1 MDRQALVGR
10 VGELL
15 AHPPAVVLV
24 DGAAGLG
31 RSWLAAQVRAASRAR
46 VRVLIG
52 CRGLPAE
59 PHVLLREVVRG
70 LVEAGCDPVLGHA
83 VLTAV
88 DRRERSEYRICLALR
103 ELLADAGSALLVLD
117 DLDQA
122 DRCSRQVLRCAA
134 TRLPPGVGLLVT
146 APPQARWAPGHRIE
160 LTALTPAEVA
170 GLARERHGSAP
181 AHWVA
186 GLHRLTGGI
195 PLLLSEVLDHTYPDD
210 PDPAGTLVHSGLP
223 RSVLELATICLH
235 KLSVA
240 DRAIVLTAALP
251 RDPISVAVTARVC
264 GVGQE
269 RAATALDR
277 AVDAGLLAVR
287 VDGAFEFRPPLLGLA
302 VAATMPLARRRS
314 AHRAIARVLDGA
326 ERIHHYRAA
335 GDLVAAAR
343 HAERAAEHA
352 VRTGTP
358 AVAVGPLR
366 ELLGE
371 AGLPHRVRAT
381 LASRLGRLT
390 VGSWSDQDTVTVL
403 RELVADES
411 LPAGVHGELRL
422 HLGLLLANQAGDA
435 DAGRTQMVRAVGELR
450 RRPAL
455 AARAMSALA
464 LPHLGAA
471 PVAEHLRWLAE
482 LDRVG
487 PTRAD
492 LGLRTAIEVNRATA
506 LLQLGDPRAWAALP
520 TAGPRLELHRG
531 RLNFTD
537 AAITLGHHTSAAA
550 FLAEAE
556 VTAAPYL
563 AQVAETNRLR
573 LALVTGDWSGL
584 AERVRAHLAAG
595 PHNPRSAAESR
606 LVLAR
611 LALAAGDWAAAE
623 ELLAGPGWCGS
634 AVFAVAATRIR
645 LATAQG
651 RPADLDSAL
660 ALVRGKG
667 VWVWAA
673 ELVDAGVEA
682 LLGQAEHGA
691 ARELLA
697 EFAAGITGRDCP
709 LGEAVLCHGQ
719 GLLDTENPVELL
731 TAAAARFAALPRP
744 YEQARA
750 LEALARSLFTLG
762 ARTQAGQRA
771 AEAVRLFGGLGATW
785 DVARCERLR
794 REHFGAPGGG
804 PGRRGYGGALSPRE
818 REVARLITTGRTN
831 REIAALLFLSP
842 RTVERHVASLLHKL
856 SVPTRSEITLP
867 T

>member
-1 MDRQALVGR
+1 MDRQVLVGR

-15 AHPPAVVLV
+15 AHPPAVVLL

-31 RSWLAAQVRAASRAR
+31 RSWFAAQVRAASRAR
-46 VRVLIG
+46 VRVLVG

-70 LVEAGCDPVLGHA
+70 LVEAGCDPVLGRTVLAA
-83 VLTAV
+83 VS
-88 DRRERSEYRICLALR
+88 RRAPSAYRICLALR
-103 ELLADAGSALLVLD
+103 ELLADAGTALLVLD

-122 DRCSRQVLRCAA
+122 DRCSREVLRCAA
-134 TRLPPGVGLLVT
+134 TRLPPGVGLLIT
-146 APPQARWAPGHRIE
+146 APPQARWVPGHRVE

-170 GLARERHGSAP
+170 ELARERHGSAP

-186 GLHRLTGGI
+186 ELHRLTGGI
-195 PLLLSEVLDHTYPDD
+195 PLLLTEVLDRTHPDD
-210 PDPAGTLVHSGLP
+210 QDPAGTLVSTGLP
-223 RSVLELATICLH
+223 RSVLELAAARLT
-235 KLSVA
+235 KLPAA
-240 DRAIVLTAALP
+240 DRSVVRVAALLRDPVNATVLTRAGLA
-251 RDPISVAVTARVC
+251 
-264 GVGQE
+264 
-269 RAATALDR
+269 RAAGALDR
-277 AVDAGLLAVR
+277 ALDTGLLAVR
-287 VDGAFEFRPPLLGLA
+287 VDGRFEFRPPLLGLA

-314 AHRAIARVLDGA
+314 AHRALARVLDGP
-326 ERIHHYRAA
+326 ERIHHCRAA
-335 GDLVAAAR
+335 GDLAEAAR
-343 HAERAAEHA
+343 HAERTT
-352 VRTGTP
+352 RTGAP
-358 AVAVGPLR
+358 ATAVGPLR
-366 ELLGE
+366 DLLGE
-371 AGLPHRVRAT
+371 AGLPRRVRAT
-381 LASRLGRLT
+381 LAGRLGRLT
-390 VGSWSDQDTVTVL
+390 AGGWSGQDTVTLL
-403 RELVADES
+403 RELVADEQ

-435 DAGRTQMVRAVGELR
+435 DAGRTEMVRAVGELR

-455 AARAMSALA
+455 AARAISALA

-487 PTRAD
+487 PPRVD
-492 LGLRTAIEVNRATA
+492 PLLRTAIEVNRATA
-506 LLQLGDPRAWAALP
+506 LLQLGDPRAWSALP
-520 TAGPRLELHRG
+520 TTGPRLELQRG

-537 AAITLGHHTSAAA
+537 AAITLGHHRSAAG
-550 FLAEAE
+550 FLAAAE
-556 VTAAPYL
+556 VSAAPYL

-573 LALVTGDWSGL
+573 LALVTGNWTGL

-611 LALAAGDWAAAE
+611 LALAAGDWPAAE
-623 ELLAGPGWCGS
+623 DLLAGPGWCGS

-651 RPADLDSAL
+651 QPADPDSAL
-660 ALVRGKG
+660 KLVRGKG

-682 LLGQAEHGA
+682 LLAQGESGA

-697 EFAAGITGRDCP
+697 EFAAGIAGRDCP

-719 GLLDTENPVELL
+719 GLLDAENAVDLL
-731 TAAAARFAALPRP
+731 TAAAAGFAALPRP

-750 LEALARSLFTLG
+750 LEALARRLFTLG
-762 ARTQAGQRA
+762 ARAQAGQRV
-771 AEAVRLFGGLGATW
+771 AEAVRLFGGLGAGW
-785 DVARCERLR
+785 DVARCERLL

-818 REVARLITTGRTN
+818 QEVARLITTGRTN

-842 RTVERHVASLLHKL
+842 RTVERHVANLLRKL
-856 SVPTRSEITLP
+856 DARTRTEITLP

>member
-1 MDRQALVGR
+1 MDRQALAGR

-31 RSWLAAQVRAASRAR
+31 KSWLAAQVRTASRAR

-59 PHVLLREVVRG
+59 PYVLLREVVRG

-83 VLTAV
+83 VLAAV
-88 DRRERSEYRICLALR
+88 SRRDRSEYRICLALR

-146 APPQARWAPGHRIE
+146 APPQARWAPGHRVE
-160 LTALTPAEVA
+160 LAALTPAEVA
-170 GLARERHGSAP
+170 GLARARHGSAP

-195 PLLLSEVLDHTYPDD
+195 PLLLNEILDRTHPGDQ
-210 PDPAGTLVHSGLP
+210 DPAGTLVRTGLP
-223 RSVLELATICLH
+223 RSVLELATARLH
-235 KLSVA
+235 KLSGA
-240 DRAIVLTAALP
+240 DRAIVQTAALL
-251 RDPISVAVTARVC
+251 REPISVAVPARVC
-264 GVGQE
+264 EVDQE
-269 RAATALDR
+269 RAAAALDR
-277 AVDAGLLAVR
+277 AVDAGLLVVR

-302 VAATMPLARRRS
+302 VAATMSLARRRS
-314 AHRAIARVLDGA
+314 AHRAIARVLDGV
-326 ERIHHYRAA
+326 ERIHHCRAA
-335 GDLVAAAR
+335 GDLLAAAR
-343 HAERAAEHA
+343 HAERAT
-352 VRTGTP
+352 RTGAP
-358 AVAVGPLR
+358 ATAVGPLR

-371 AGLPHRVRAT
+371 AGLPRRVRAT
-381 LASRLGRLT
+381 LAGRLGRLT

-411 LPAGVHGELRL
+411 LPSGVHGELRL

-487 PTRAD
+487 PPHAD
-492 LGLRTAIEVNRATA
+492 PGLRTAIEVNRATA
-506 LLQLGDPRAWAALP
+506 LLQLGDPRAWNALP

-537 AAITLGHHTSAAA
+537 AAITLGHHRSAAD
-550 FLAEAE
+550 FLAAAE
-556 VTAAPYL
+556 VSTAPYL

-584 AERVRAHLAAG
+584 AERVRAHLDAG

-623 ELLAGPGWCGS
+623 DLLDGPGWCGS
-634 AVFAVAATRIR
+634 AVFAAAATRIR

-651 RPADLDSAL
+651 QPADLDAAL

-697 EFAAGITGRDCP
+697 EFAAGIDGRDCP

-719 GLLDTENPVELL
+719 GLLGTGDAVNLL

-750 LEALARSLFTLG
+750 LEALARRLFALG

-771 AEAVRLFGGLGATW
+771 AEAARLFSTLGASW
-785 DVARCERLR
+785 DLARCARLH

-842 RTVERHVASLLHKL
+842 RTVERHVASLLRKL
-856 SVPTRSEITLP
+856 SVPTRNKITLP